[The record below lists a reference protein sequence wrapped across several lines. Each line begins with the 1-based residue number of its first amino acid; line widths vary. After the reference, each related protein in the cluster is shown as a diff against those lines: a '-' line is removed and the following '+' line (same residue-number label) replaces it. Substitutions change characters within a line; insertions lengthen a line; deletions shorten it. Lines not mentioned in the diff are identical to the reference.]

1 MSSAGETPA
10 AEAPAATVISAAD
23 KSSGEEAEKVIVL
36 RCCDGEEFAVAV
48 PVARKCGT
56 IRNMIDDDC
65 VDGGVPLP
73 NVGGPTM
80 ARVLEYLN
88 TKAAAAAGA
97 EEVAAGGAEEA
108 AAANTKG
115 FEKGFFEKMNKEALF
130 DVILAANYL
139 NAEELLD
146 AAMLCAADRI
156 TGRTVAEIREFFGL
170 ENDFTPEE
178 EVEIRKENSWAF

>member
-1 MSSAGETPA
+1 MSSAE
-10 AEAPAATVISAAD
+10 ENPAATSSSSVEEKPSAETPFAT
-23 KSSGEEAEKVIVL
+23 SSSEEEEAEKVIVV
-36 RCCDGEEFAVAV
+36 RCCDGEEFAVAE

-56 IRNMIDDDC
+56 ISNMIDDDC

-73 NVGGPTM
+73 NVGGPAM

-88 TKAAAAAGA
+88 TKAAA
-97 EEVAAGGAEEA
+97 EEKA
-108 AAANTKG
+108 K
-115 FEKGFFEKMNKEALF
+115 FDKGFFEKMTKEALF

-146 AAMLCAADRI
+146 AAMSCAADRI
-156 TGRTVAEIREFFGL
+156 TGKTVTEIREFFGI

-178 EVEIRKENSWAF
+178 EQEIRKENPWAFD

>member
-1 MSSAGETPA
+1 MSSADETPA
-10 AEAPAATVISAAD
+10 AATRAATA
-23 KSSGEEAEKVIVL
+23 SSPEEAEKVVVL

-65 VDGGVPLP
+65 VEGCVPLP

-80 ARVLEYLN
+80 SRVLEYLN
-88 TKAAAAAGA
+88 TKAAAAA
-97 EEVAAGGAEEA
+97 EEEA
-108 AAANTKG
+108 TGNNKE
-115 FEKGFFEKMNKEALF
+115 FEKGFFEKMTKEALF
-130 DVILAANYL
+130 GVIMAANYL

-156 TGRTVAEIREFFGL
+156 RGRTVQEIREFFGL

-178 EVEIRKENSWAF
+178 DEEIREENAWAF

>member
-1 MSSAGETPA
+1 MSSADEKPAAETPA
-10 AEAPAATVISAAD
+10 AAVTSAAATA
-23 KSSGEEAEKVIVL
+23 SSSSEEAEKVVVL

-65 VDGGVPLP
+65 VEGGVPLP
-73 NVGGPTM
+73 NVTGPSM

-88 TKAAAAAGA
+88 TKAAA
-97 EEVAAGGAEEA
+97 EEA
-108 AAANTKG
+108 TGNNKE

-130 DVILAANYL
+130 GVIMAANYL
-139 NAEELLD
+139 NAEELQD

-156 TGRTVAEIREFFGL
+156 TGKTVQEIREFFGL

-178 EVEIRKENSWAF
+178 EEEIRKENDWAF

>member
-1 MSSAGETPA
+1 MSSADETPA
-10 AEAPAATVISAAD
+10 AAVTSAAD
-23 KSSGEEAEKVIVL
+23 TSSSLEAEKVIVL

-73 NVGGPTM
+73 NVGGPAM

-88 TKAAAAAGA
+88 TKAAAAT
-97 EEVAAGGAEEA
+97 GGAEEAA